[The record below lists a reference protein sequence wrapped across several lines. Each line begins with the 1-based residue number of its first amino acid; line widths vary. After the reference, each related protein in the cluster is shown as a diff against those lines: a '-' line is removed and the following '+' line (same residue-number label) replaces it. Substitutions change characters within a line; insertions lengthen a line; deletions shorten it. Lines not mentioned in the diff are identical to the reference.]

1 MLTKKTRDY
10 LLPRVI
16 SLTLFNPLSF
26 MKKFFRMVSMFVLAG
41 ATLAYT
47 GCTDYD
53 EDIEAINDRIDA
65 LETGKLKTVEEQ
77 ISSLSASVTDLQA
90 AKAKTE
96 SAIEALQSALS
107 ALQTK
112 HAADIKALEE
122 AYKAAES

>member
-16 SLTLFNPLSF
+16 SSTLFNPLSF

-53 EDIEAINDRIDA
+53 EDIEAINDRIDM

-77 ISSLSASVTDLQA
+77 VASLNKTVADLQEA
-90 AKAKTE
+90 QS
-96 SAIEALQSALS
+96 SAQ
-107 ALQTK
+107 
-112 HAADIKALEE
+112 
-122 AYKAAES
+122 